1 MHTGKAK
8 LDTVAPDA
16 RGVGRCGC
24 RGTGGALRLRPPH
37 WPLLY
42 SIRPP
47 AAGVTSRVVH
57 LVDSIRSLLRAR
69 LLLLGQLLTPHVPAA
84 ARPCSR
90 VPVHVHAR
98 HGAPVPE
105 AIWPFVVVTHFSPAR
120 RSPQAAQ
127 AYPAR
132 ANATCKETSSRAL
145 AEKAVIVTRRRAA
158 RLHAAPARPAGAAR
172 RGVAWPACRHGTN
185 PSVLPAAA
193 SGSCRS
199 LTPLAAGAAIETDP
213 PFAVGVGERM
223 LPCVLCMATR

>member
-69 LLLLGQLLTPHVPAA
+69 LLLSPIINAA
-84 ARPCSR
+84 CSSRGAPMFACSR
-90 VPVHVHAR
+90 P
-98 HGAPVPE
+98 
-105 AIWPFVVVTHFSPAR
+105 
-120 RSPQAAQ
+120 RS
-127 AYPAR
+127 R
-132 ANATCKETSSRAL
+132 TS
-145 AEKAVIVTRRRAA
+145 
-158 RLHAAPARPAGAAR
+158 
-172 RGVAWPACRHGTN
+172 RG
-185 PSVLPAAA
+185 
-193 SGSCRS
+193 SGSRGDLAVRGRHS
-199 LTPLAAGAAIETDP
+199 LLPGSPLAAGRA
-213 PFAVGVGERM
+213 G
-223 LPCVLCMATR
+223 LPRAGKCNMQGNVLACARREGRDSDTATRGATACRARPACGGGEAWRGVARVPARNEPKRFARSGQRKLPIVDAPRSRSCDRNGPPVRGRRW

>member
-69 LLLLGQLLTPHVPAA
+69 LLLSPIINAA
-84 ARPCSR
+84 CSSRGAPMFACSR
-90 VPVHVHAR
+90 PRSRTSRGSGSRGDLAVGGRPGASAVRGR
-98 HGAPVPE
+98 HSLLSG
-105 AIWPFVVVTHFSPAR
+105 SPAR

-132 ANATCKETSSRAL
+132 ANARKRPRVRSP
-145 AEKAVIVTRRRAA
+145 RR
-158 RLHAAPARPAGAAR
+158 P
-172 RGVAWPACRHGTN
+172 
-185 PSVLPAAA
+185 
-193 SGSCRS
+193 
-199 LTPLAAGAAIETDP
+199 
-213 PFAVGVGERM
+213 
-223 LPCVLCMATR
+223 